1 MSLTQTKCAAASALA
16 TLAAGE
22 EMNALQMLKSKLLPV
37 LLSALPRADLDLQG
51 RLSELLAALLRYVA
65 LGLERHREG

>member
-16 TLAAGE
+16 TLAGGE